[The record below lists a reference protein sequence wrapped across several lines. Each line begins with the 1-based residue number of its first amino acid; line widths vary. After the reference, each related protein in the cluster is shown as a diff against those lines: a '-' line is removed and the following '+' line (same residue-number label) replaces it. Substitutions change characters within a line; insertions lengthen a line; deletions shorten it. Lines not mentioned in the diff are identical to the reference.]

1 MENVDVEARKISPP
15 VWVFTQMKKSW
26 TELDNRP
33 MVFNAATK
41 ENANSIPPYVA
52 KRSSQG
58 DTAL

>member
-1 MENVDVEARKISPP
+1 MGVHTDETEPNR
-15 VWVFTQMKKSW
+15 

-33 MVFNAATK
+33 QVFNAAMK

-52 KRSSQG
+52 KRGSQG